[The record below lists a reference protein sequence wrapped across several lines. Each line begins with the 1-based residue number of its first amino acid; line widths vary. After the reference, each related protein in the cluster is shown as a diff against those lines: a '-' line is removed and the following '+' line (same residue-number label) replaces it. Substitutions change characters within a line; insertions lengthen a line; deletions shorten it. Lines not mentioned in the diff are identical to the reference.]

1 LKFTGRAAYDLG
13 WVKVFDWSEWE
24 KTPEA
29 RELID
34 NHKRVA
40 AATPAQLAKLL
51 TVYIRADRFDE
62 GSLNVAFESGVLT
75 AIVLR
80 AEALLRRIG
89 KENDSSQP
97 K

>member
-1 LKFTGRAAYDLG
+1 MTTSD
-13 WVKVFDWSEWE
+13 
-24 KTPEA
+24 A

-34 NHKRVA
+34 NPKRVA

-51 TVYIRADRFDE
+51 TVYIRGDRFNE
-62 GSLNVAFESGVLT
+62 GLLNSAYDSGMLT